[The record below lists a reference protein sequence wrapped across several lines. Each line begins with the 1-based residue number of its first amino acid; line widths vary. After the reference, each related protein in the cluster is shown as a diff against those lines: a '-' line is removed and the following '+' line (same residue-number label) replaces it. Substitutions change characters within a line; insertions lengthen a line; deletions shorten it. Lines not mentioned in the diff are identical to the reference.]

1 MITKV
6 KKGHE
11 RGEGVEEKFVGCA
24 GRGGGEAVL
33 HAYRSREG
41 RRNVVLYHS
50 QCQDFVKSMD
60 SGA

>member
-24 GRGGGEAVL
+24 GRGGKAVL

-50 QCQDFVKSMD
+50 QCQDFVKIMD
-60 SGA
+60 SCA